1 MSPHP
6 KTIFMLAG
14 EPSGD
19 RLGADIMRALTSK
32 FGKLRW
38 CGMGGPDMQACG
50 LNSSEDMSQLS
61 IIGIGAALAS
71 IIRLNKLADRLIAQ
85 IDSQRPDYIF
95 TVDSKGFSVRFATRL
110 RRYLANGTYQPR
122 IIHVVA
128 PTIWAWGAWRKRN
141 FETAFDAMLCLFP
154 FEPELFDT
162 DKLALAYMGH
172 PVGWHRQRPIPDSP
186 VQIALLPGSRASE
199 IRHLLPL
206 FLQAAQIVHTERP
219 DIRFSLPILPHLA
232 QMVADIS
239 ASFQALPLTIDSASD
254 AVEQVLSSSHIM
266 LAGSGTVTLEAAVA
280 GVPGVTAY
288 HMPFFTRI
296 ISSFLFKPHTPILPD
311 ILLGTSHYPF
321 IFPPRLNADALA
333 SALIDTLDDYSQRQT
348 QMFDASDALRYL
360 LAKKASYDDQLAFA
374 LDEIF

>member
-1 MSPHP
+1 
-6 KTIFMLAG
+6 MLAG

-206 FLQAAQIVHTERP
+206 FLQACTDSTHRTARYTVFIANIATSSS
-219 DIRFSLPILPHLA
+219 DG
-232 QMVADIS
+232 DIS

-254 AVEQVLSSSHIM
+254 AVEQVLSSS
-266 LAGSGTVTLEAAVA
+266 
-280 GVPGVTAY
+280 
-288 HMPFFTRI
+288 
-296 ISSFLFKPHTPILPD
+296 
-311 ILLGTSHYPF
+311 
-321 IFPPRLNADALA
+321 
-333 SALIDTLDDYSQRQT
+333 LI
-348 QMFDASDALRYL
+348 
-360 LAKKASYDDQLAFA
+360 
-374 LDEIF
+374 

>member
-95 TVDSKGFSVRFATRL
+95 TIDSKGFSVRFATRL

-154 FEPELFDT
+154 FEPDLFDA

-172 PVGWHRQRPIPDSP
+172 PLGWHKQRPIPENP
-186 VQIALLPGSRASE
+186 VRIALLPGSRSSE

-206 FLQAAQIVHTERP
+206 FLGAAQLLLKERP
-219 DIRFSLPILPHLA
+219 DVQFSLPVLPHLRP
-232 QMVADIS
+232 MVDDIS
-239 ASFQALPLTIDSASD
+239 SGFEQVPLCIDSTEDGVDRA
-254 AVEQVLSSSHIM
+254 LCSSHIM
-266 LAGSGTVTLEAAVA
+266 LAASGTVTLEAAMA

-288 HMPFFTRI
+288 YMPFFTRI

-311 ILLGTSHYPF
+311 ILLGTSYYPF
-321 IFPPRLNADALA
+321 IFPPGLSVESLA
-333 SALIDTLDDYSQRQT
+333 SGLIDTLDNYSQRQK
-348 QMFDASDALRYL
+348 QIFAASDALQTL
-360 LAKKASYDDQLAFA
+360 LAKKASYEEQLAFA
-374 LDEIF
+374 LDEII